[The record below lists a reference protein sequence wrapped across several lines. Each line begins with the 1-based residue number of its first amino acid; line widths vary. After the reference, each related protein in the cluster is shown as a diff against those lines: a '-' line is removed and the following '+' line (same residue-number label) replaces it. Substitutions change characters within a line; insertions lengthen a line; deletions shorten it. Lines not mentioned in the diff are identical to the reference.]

1 MAVQDVLSTKH
12 VKERRKSKKKIW
24 SIRLFILPLH
34 SLKGNTDKSLRHGI
48 FLRDLGTLADRLGN
62 GLQNRVEQFD
72 SARYLKAKGLISEMI
87 SILSCFR
94 NAVFRLCRLHH
105 YDVRGKSGRQRT
117 LHFRK

>member
-72 SARYLKAKGLISEMI
+72 SARYLFQPTKESLQGIV
-87 SILSCFR
+87 SCRDFFIH
-94 NAVFRLCRLHH
+94 NCI
-105 YDVRGKSGRQRT
+105 
-117 LHFRK
+117 

>member
-34 SLKGNTDKSLRHGI
+34 SLKGNTDESLRHGI

-72 SARYLKAKGLISEMI
+72 SARYL
-87 SILSCFR
+87 
-94 NAVFRLCRLHH
+94 H
-105 YDVRGKSGRQRT
+105 Q
-117 LHFRK
+117 